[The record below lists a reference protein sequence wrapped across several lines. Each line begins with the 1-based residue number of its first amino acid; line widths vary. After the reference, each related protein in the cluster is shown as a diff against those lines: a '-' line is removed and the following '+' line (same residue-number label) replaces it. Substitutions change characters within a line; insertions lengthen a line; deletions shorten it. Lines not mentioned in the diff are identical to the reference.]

1 VFENIVA
8 SQINNFISANSNLN
22 DHQSGFRENRSC
34 TSAIL
39 RITEDIRQQTDNSY
53 VTFLIL
59 LDYSKAFDTVNHEIL
74 CSKLKNLYFFSNTAV
89 KLLCSYLKNRLQY
102 VVSSNIRSL
111 FAYLKRGLPQD
122 SVLGPL
128 LFTLYINDLPS
139 VLSTCNV
146 HLYTDDVQM
155 YVSRPLNRI
164 SECLDICKM
173 ELAKVNDWAKING
186 LVINPLKS
194 KCLII
199 FKKKLGNIELFP
211 LMVNETQIEYVETAN
226 NLGITFNRTLN
237 WNDHVNNSIH
247 SSIARF
253 IFKMHRSDHVTQF
266 AYKIFNISLADYIKS
281 RTIIFLHKV
290 IYTKEP
296 SYLFEKLQFSRSAR
310 TKNII

>member
-89 KLLCSYLKNRLQY
+89 KLLCSYLKNRRQY
-102 VVSSNIRSL
+102 VVSSNICSS
-111 FAYLKRGLPQD
+111 FAYLKRGVPQG

-128 LFTLYINDLPS
+128 LFTIYINDLPS

-146 HLYTDDVQM
+146 HLYADDVQM

-173 ELAKVNDWAKING
+173 ELAKVNEWAKNNG
-186 LVINPLKS
+186 LAINPLKS
-194 KCLII
+194 KCFII
-199 FKKKLGNIELFP
+199 FKKKLCNIELSP
-211 LMVNETQIEYVETAN
+211 
-226 NLGITFNRTLN
+226 
-237 WNDHVNNSIH
+237 
-247 SSIARF
+247 
-253 IFKMHRSDHVTQF
+253 
-266 AYKIFNISLADYIKS
+266 
-281 RTIIFLHKV
+281 
-290 IYTKEP
+290 
-296 SYLFEKLQFSRSAR
+296 
-310 TKNII
+310 